1 MMEQKKQSE
10 KQIIKNFLEK
20 LPNHSLQ
27 EIWNEYQSDLFPKH
41 DYVYEMRYFE
51 SVAEHETDDVVKS
64 MRGFNYNDEYFIVKD
79 GTFTSS
85 NFVKELISIEELI
98 KFYEKAD

>member
-1 MMEQKKQSE
+1 MTEQE
-10 KQIIKNFLEK
+10 TLNEIHIIKSFLEK
-20 LPNHSLQ
+20 LPNYSLL

-41 DYVYEMRYFE
+41 NYVYEMRYFE
-51 SVAEHETDDVVKS
+51 NVVEHETNDVIKS
-64 MRGFNYNDEYFIVKD
+64 MRGFNYNDDYFIIKD

-98 KFYEKAD
+98 EYYCKS

>member
-1 MMEQKKQSE
+1 MTEQE
-10 KQIIKNFLEK
+10 TLNEIHIIKNFLEK
-20 LPNHSLQ
+20 LPNYSLQ

-41 DYVYEMRYFE
+41 DYVCEMRYFE
-51 SVAEHETDDVVKS
+51 SVVEHETDDVIKS
-64 MRGFNYNDEYFIVKD
+64 MRGFNYNDDYFIVKD

-98 KFYEKAD
+98 EHYNKS

>member
-1 MMEQKKQSE
+1 MIEQE
-10 KQIIKNFLEK
+10 NLNDVHVIKNFLEK
-20 LPNHSLQ
+20 LPNYSLQ

-41 DYVYEMRYFE
+41 DCVYEMRYFE
-51 SVAEHETDDVVKS
+51 SVAEHETDDVIKS

-85 NFVKELISIEELI
+85 NYVKDLISIEELI
-98 KFYEKAD
+98 EHYCKS